1 MLSPFELVQ
10 YSLETEEPLRDSQG
24 LCIRA
29 RPGTGLGNLPR
40 CAKGGELWASL
51 WLEQATRSLEV
62 ADAQWWR
69 LQSSARPCIPGLSAQ
84 VWGLPLSWSVLPSS
98 FASTSSS
105 AASLGVHLRCSLA
118 RSVEVPSSQ
127 GSSSR
132 PEPFPRVCSP
142 GGWQGHS
149 GISLPITICV
159 SPLSILVGLFLF

>member
-69 LQSSARPCIPGLSAQ
+69 LQSSARPCIPGLSAH
-84 VWGLPLSWSVLPSS
+84 
-98 FASTSSS
+98 
-105 AASLGVHLRCSLA
+105 SLGP
-118 RSVEVPSSQ
+118 PSQ
-127 GSSSR
+127 LVGSAQLLC
-132 PEPFPRVCSP
+132 FNLWLC
-142 GGWQGHS
+142 
-149 GISLPITICV
+149 CV
-159 SPLSILVGLFLF
+159 SGCPSEVFACAFCGSPILPGIQLPP